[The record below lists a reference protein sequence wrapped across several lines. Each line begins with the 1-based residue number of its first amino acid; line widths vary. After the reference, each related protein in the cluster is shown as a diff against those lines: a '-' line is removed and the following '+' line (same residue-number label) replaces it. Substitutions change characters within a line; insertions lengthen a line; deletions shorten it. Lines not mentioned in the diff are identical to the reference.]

1 MEKEL
6 ELPENSNSAT
16 TAFLGEVKKLQ
27 LLPQPL
33 GLISVKNKEGD
44 LKGEVRVRNKKLGKN
59 YAICLSKSM
68 KHLINT
74 QTIDLPGNR
83 LGHSGG
89 EAILKNLSYGI
100 RNINLD
106 NNQIGPEAL
115 QTLVKWIEIQ
125 NTGC

>member
-1 MEKEL
+1 M
-6 ELPENSNSAT
+6 PENSNSAT

-68 KHLINT
+68 RHLINT
-74 QTIDLPGNR
+74 
-83 LGHSGG
+83 
-89 EAILKNLSYGI
+89 
-100 RNINLD
+100 
-106 NNQIGPEAL
+106 
-115 QTLVKWIEIQ
+115 
-125 NTGC
+125 